1 MNNLEK
7 ARNILTVNGY
17 TFVAVSDTG
26 IITSTERGVKP
37 LLELLDNNRN
47 LHDFS
52 VADKVIGK
60 AGALLYVLLQPSE
73 IFTDVISGPALEVLE
88 SNNIHIEYNV
98 LTDAIINRTG
108 TGFCPMES
116 AVMDTADPVTALSL
130 IREKLKSLT
139 K

>member
-7 ARNILTVNGY
+7 SKEILRDGNY
-17 TFVAVSDTG
+17 TLVAVSDTETL
-26 IITSTERGVKP
+26 TSTDRGVKP
-37 LLELLDNNRN
+37 LLEFIDDNKTLDK
-47 LHDFS
+47 FS

-73 IFTDVISGPALEVLE
+73 IFTNVISRPALELLE

-116 AVMDTADPVTALSL
+116 TVRDTADPVTALSL